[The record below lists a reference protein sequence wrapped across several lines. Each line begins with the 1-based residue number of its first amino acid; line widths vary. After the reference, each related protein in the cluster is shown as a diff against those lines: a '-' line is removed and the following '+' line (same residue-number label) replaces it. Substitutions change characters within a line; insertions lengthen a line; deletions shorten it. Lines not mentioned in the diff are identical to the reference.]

1 LSIGFEWLSSPAYL
15 IGETTWYIT
24 DCSEYTDYKVNPMR
38 NSIFFVL
45 VVASLESGCGAKL
58 PSVKPFKMEVQQGNV
73 VTSKML
79 LQLRPGMTR
88 SQVRYIMGTP
98 LIVDSFR
105 DNRWDY
111 FYELR
116 KEGKVIEKRRVIL
129 DFDKD
134 SLASVRGDVIPSAEN
149 PEVKTIAETPQ
160 KKSDE
165 AKDQSWTDRLKFW
178 QSEENAAADKAA
190 ATTTGAAPTTAAVVT
205 STEAAPTAQ
214 AQPAEAS
221 KAQPTA
227 ETSSQPATKAVAEE
241 EVVPYIPE
249 GEYQAAPTPEEMAK
263 GNLDATA
270 NQVTEAKAHPVT
282 EKEMAAQIAD
292 TVEPPPV
299 FQQEPMAAAA
309 VAPEPEPVLP
319 PPVQAAPA
327 ATSSAT
333 AIPATTSA
341 ATTSAATSNVAA
353 PVVAAATAA
362 VVATKPAE
370 SKPVESKATVKETTS
385 QKTKVQK
392 ATIQKQQVQ
401 KQEVQKPVAQASSP
415 ASATVEDDEVI
426 PYIPE
431 GEYVAPV
438 IPTEADMVKGNM
450 AEANTPFA
458 DAEARQVTEKGVAPT
473 ADTTAEPSPTFVAEQ
488 LPEPEPEPELP
499 PPPPPSVSKPVVKE
513 VAPVAA
519 LAATEEK
526 SVAAQP
532 AIEETHVKET
542 QAEAQA
548 KPAEPLPAAAAV
560 TTEAPAGDAEI
571 NQALAGWAQAW
582 RSKDIKS
589 YLAAYAPDFAPD
601 GLPSKKAWEAQRKQ
615 RLSAGQGAITLV
627 INHVQIQRDG
637 ATATVQFEQKY
648 AAKAYKDELAKTLE
662 MRYEPTQKRWLI
674 TRERVAPLVASAS
687 LATPALT
694 TPPAKVDIVEPSPA
708 TTTATPVADVGVES
722 AIDAWAQAWRNKNIS
737 AYLAAYSPEFVPEG
751 LPNKSAWE
759 AQRKKRLS
767 PQQGKIS
774 LDITNVSVTRD
785 GDSAVATFTQKYAAR
800 AYKDEMVKRLQ
811 LKLDTASNRWLI
823 VRETTASGAEVPA
836 GKQQVTAPEGSSEH
850 LDGVLEQIGF

>member
-1 LSIGFEWLSSPAYL
+1 M

-149 PEVKTIAETPQ
+149 PDVKTIAETPQ
-160 KKSDE
+160 KKSGE

-190 ATTTGAAPTTAAVVT
+190 ATTTGAAATTAAVGT
-205 STEAAPTAQ
+205 STEAAPAAQ
-214 AQPAEAS
+214 AQSAEPSKVQPA
-221 KAQPTA
+221 A
-227 ETSSQPATKAVAEE
+227 ETNSQPAAKAVAEE

-249 GEYQAAPTPEEMAK
+249 GEYQAAPTPEDMAK

-327 ATSSAT
+327 ATSAAT
-333 AIPATTSA
+333 ASAATTSA
-341 ATTSAATSNVAA
+341 ATTSVAA

-370 SKPVESKATVKETTS
+370 SKPVESKAPVKETPA
-385 QKTKVQK
+385 QKTKAQK
-392 ATIQKQQVQ
+392 ATLQKQQVQ

-415 ASATVEDDEVI
+415 VSATVEDDEVI

-450 AEANTPFA
+450 AEANTPST

-473 ADTTAEPSPTFVAEQ
+473 ADKAIEASPTFVAEQ

-526 SVAAQP
+526 PVAAQP
-532 AIEETHVKET
+532 AVEETQAKEAQVKET
-542 QAEAQA
+542 QAKETQAQ
-548 KPAEPLPAAAAV
+548 PAEPLPAAAAV
-560 TTEAPAGDAEI
+560 TPEAPAGDAEI

-582 RSKDIKS
+582 RSKDVKT
-589 YLAAYAPDFAPD
+589 YLAAYAPDFVPD

-674 TRERVAPLVASAS
+674 TRERVAPLVASAP
-687 LATPALT
+687 LATSALT
-694 TPPAKVDIVEPSPA
+694 AAPAKVDIVEPAPA
-708 TTTATPVADVGVES
+708 TTTATPAADVSVES

-785 GDSAVATFTQKYAAR
+785 GDSAVATFTQKYAAK

-811 LKLDTASNRWLI
+811 LKLDAASNRWLI

>member
-1 LSIGFEWLSSPAYL
+1 MSIGFEWLSSPAYL
-15 IGETTWYIT
+15 IGETTWYIN

-38 NSIFFVL
+38 ISIFFVL

-134 SLASVRGDVIPSAEN
+134 SLVSVRGDVIPSAEN
-149 PEVKTIAETPQ
+149 PDVKTIAETSQ
-160 KKSDE
+160 KKTE
-165 AKDQSWTDRLKFW
+165 EVKEQSWTDRLKFW

-190 ATTTGAAPTTAAVVT
+190 ETTAGAAAATAAMVS
-205 STEAAPTAQ
+205 STETAPAAQ

-221 KAQPTA
+221 KVQPAA
-227 ETSSQPATKAVAEE
+227 ETTSQPATQAVAEE

-249 GEYQAAPTPEEMAK
+249 GEYQAAPTPEQMAK

-270 NQVTEAKAHPVT
+270 NQVTEAKARPVT

-299 FQQEPMAAAA
+299 FEQEPMAAAA
-309 VAPEPEPVLP
+309 AVVPEPEPVLP
-319 PPVQAAPA
+319 PPVKAVPA
-327 ATSSAT
+327 AA
-333 AIPATTSA
+333 SA
-341 ATTSAATSNVAA
+341 ATASVTA

-362 VVATKPAE
+362 AVATKPAE
-370 SKPVESKATVKETTS
+370 SKPAESKTPVKKTTA
-385 QKTKVQK
+385 QK
-392 ATIQKQQVQ
+392 ATLQKQEVQ
-401 KQEVQKPVAQASSP
+401 KQAVQKPVAQASSSS
-415 ASATVEDDEVI
+415 SATVEDDEVI

-450 AEANTPFA
+450 AEANAPST
-458 DAEARQVTEKGVAPT
+458 DAEARQVTEKGVAPK
-473 ADTTAEPSPTFVAEQ
+473 ADVASETSPTFVAEQ

-519 LAATEEK
+519 LAAIEDKPVIAE
-526 SVAAQP
+526 P
-532 AIEETHVKET
+532 AVKET
-542 QAEAQA
+542 EAKETEA
-548 KPAEPLPAAAAV
+548 NAAEPVPAAAPV
-560 TTEAPAGDAEI
+560 TPEAPAGDAEI
-571 NQALAGWAQAW
+571 NQVVAAWAQAW
-582 RSKDIKS
+582 RSKDVKN
-589 YLAAYAPDFAPD
+589 YLAAYAPDFVPD

-627 INHVQIQRDG
+627 INHVQIQRDA

-674 TRERVAPLVASAS
+674 TRERVAPLSASAP
-687 LATPALT
+687 LAATASALT
-694 TPPAKVDIVEPSPA
+694 AAPSKVDIVEPSPV
-708 TTTATPVADVGVES
+708 TTTATPAAVVSVES
-722 AIDAWAQAWRNKNIS
+722 AIDAWAQAWRNKNIN

-751 LPNKSAWE
+751 LPSKGAWE
-759 AQRKKRLS
+759 VQRKKRLS

-774 LDITNVSVTRD
+774 LDIANVSVTRD
-785 GDSAVATFTQKYAAR
+785 GETAVATFTQKYASK

-811 LKLDTASNRWLI
+811 LKLDVASNRWLI
-823 VRETTASGAEVPA
+823 VRETSASGAEEPV

>member
-1 LSIGFEWLSSPAYL
+1 MSIGFEWLSSPAYL

-149 PEVKTIAETPQ
+149 PDVKTIAETPQ
-160 KKSDE
+160 KKSGE

-190 ATTTGAAPTTAAVVT
+190 ATTTGAAATTAAVVT
-205 STEAAPTAQ
+205 STEAAPAAQ
-214 AQPAEAS
+214 AQSAEPSKVQPA
-221 KAQPTA
+221 A
-227 ETSSQPATKAVAEE
+227 ETNSQTAAKAVAEE

-249 GEYQAAPTPEEMAK
+249 GEYQAAPSPEEMAK

-270 NQVTEAKAHPVT
+270 NQVSEAKAHPVT

-319 PPVQAAPA
+319 PPVKAAPA
-327 ATSSAT
+327 ATST
-333 AIPATTSA
+333 ATTSA
-341 ATTSAATSNVAA
+341 ATTSVAA

-370 SKPVESKATVKETTS
+370 SKPAESKAPVKETPA
-385 QKTKVQK
+385 QKTKPQK
-392 ATIQKQQVQ
+392 ATLQKQQVQ

-450 AEANTPFA
+450 AEANTPST

-473 ADTTAEPSPTFVAEQ
+473 ADKATEASPTFVAEQ

-526 SVAAQP
+526 PVVAQP
-532 AIEETHVKET
+532 AVEETQAKEAQVKET
-542 QAEAQA
+542 QA

-560 TTEAPAGDAEI
+560 TPEAPAGDAEI

-582 RSKDIKS
+582 RSKDIKT
-589 YLAAYAPDFAPD
+589 YLAAYAPDFVPD

-674 TRERVAPLVASAS
+674 TRERVAPLVASAP
-687 LATPALT
+687 LATSALT
-694 TPPAKVDIVEPSPA
+694 AAPAKVDIVEPAPA
-708 TTTATPVADVGVES
+708 TTTATPAADVSVES

-785 GDSAVATFTQKYAAR
+785 GDSAVATFTQKYAAK

-811 LKLDTASNRWLI
+811 LKLDAASNRWLI